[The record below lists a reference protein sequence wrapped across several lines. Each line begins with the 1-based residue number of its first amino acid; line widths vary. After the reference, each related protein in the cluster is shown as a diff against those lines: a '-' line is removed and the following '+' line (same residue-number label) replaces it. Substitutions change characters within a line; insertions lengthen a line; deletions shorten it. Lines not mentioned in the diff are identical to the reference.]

1 MAEKWRR
8 MGNRRNEEVLPTG
21 AGGRGGGAH
30 PCEIEVS
37 SVESRD
43 KYNEGQ
49 KSVALVSRAWEVV
62 TVDWKRVLHGRHR
75 HGRIQF
81 TNCGASN
88 SRGSVVRLGGGGGCC
103 VRV

>member
-1 MAEKWRR
+1 ME
-8 MGNRRNEEVLPTG
+8 NRRNEEVLPTG

-49 KSVALVSRAWEVV
+49 KSVALVSRVWEVV
-62 TVDWKRVLHGRHR
+62 TGLEE
-75 HGRIQF
+75 
-81 TNCGASN
+81 GAAWETQAREDPVHKLWSK
-88 SRGSVVRLGGGGGCC
+88 
-103 VRV
+103 